1 MAIGNSIAVLLKNSQ
16 NKQVLPVSKANL
28 IELLGSTYT
37 NYFTGK
43 IDKADVDSAL
53 AYISGTHIPAAIAE
67 AKAYTTTSIESLTYN
82 TAGTAGKAVTAV
94 TETNGVIAPVQG
106 NVYSEFVQYDSED
119 ATTLKSYLDALTAKD
134 AEIITAYETAY
145 TTLDNRIDALEEGQA
160 IKLTKG
166 SDSTASTGAATGNDM
181 HISNDG
187 VVYKLWQGTEQIAQ
201 FEFNEKDSFVESG
214 AARQATV
221 ADVTA
226 ATPDGGT
233 APFAEGDWIIA
244 LTLKVQTNQG
254 DTSTK
259 TVYIPA
265 ESLVD
270 AYTSG
275 SQAGDMVV
283 VGVDNSTN
291 KITATITDGTVTKS
305 KLSQGVQDSLDLAD
319 SAVQDVT
326 LNGTSIVSSYTAA
339 LTILTGSTDGT
350 ISVNNSD
357 VAVKGLLNIAY
368 TGLASDAKV
377 TRAANSELSYLTD
390 PADTT
395 DTNVQAALEI
405 LAGKVNVITGGMV
418 TSIDGDTY
426 TNNGVTITLD
436 TNNTTGD
443 VTVSVS
449 ESNLDNVATLHYD
462 ELNVT
467 TEDFS
472 IYSVVSNNP

>member
-1 MAIGNSIAVLLKNSQ
+1 MATSNSIAVLLKNSQ

-37 NYFTGK
+37 QYFTGK
-43 IDKADVDSAL
+43 IEKADVDSAL
-53 AYISGTHIPAAIAE
+53 AYIAGTHIPAAIAE
-67 AKAYTTTSIESLTYN
+67 AKAYTTTNIEGLTYN
-82 TAGTAGKAVTAV
+82 TAGAPGKAVTAV
-94 TETNGVIAPVQG
+94 TEANGIIAPVQG

-145 TTLDNRIDALEEGQA
+145 TTLDNRIDDLKEGQA

-166 SDSTASTGAATGNDM
+166 SDSTSSSSAATGNDLK
-181 HISNDG
+181 IGNDG
-187 VVYKLWQGTEQIAQ
+187 NTYKLWQGTTQVAE
-201 FEFNEKDSFVESG
+201 FTFNEKDSFVESG
-214 AARQATV
+214 AARQAT
-221 ADVTA
+221 ATDVSDA
-226 ATPDGGT
+226 GENPG
-233 APFAEGDWIIA
+233 FAVGDWIIA

-283 VGVDNSTN
+283 VDVDNSTN
-291 KITATITDGTVTKS
+291 KITATITDGTVTKA
-305 KLSQGVQDSLDLAD
+305 KLAQGVQNSLYNAD
-319 SAVQDVT
+319 NALQGATV
-326 LNGTSIVSSYTAA
+326 NGTSIVSNKIAKLSVD
-339 LTILTGSTDGT
+339 TGSNDGEISIGGANVKPKNLKT
-350 ISVNNSD
+350 IATS
-357 VAVKGLLNIAY
+357 
-368 TGLASDAKV
+368 GLASDAKV
-377 TRAANSELSYLTD
+377 TRETNSQLSKLTD
-390 PADTT
+390 PANTT
-395 DTNVQAALEI
+395 DTNVQAVLET
-405 LAGKVNVITGGMV
+405 LAGKVNTITGGMV

-436 TNNTTGD
+436 TNNNTGD
-443 VTVSVS
+443 VKVKVS

-472 IYSVVSNNP
+472 IYSVKSNG